1 MARQS
6 NLAYDFERFE
16 TQRKV
21 KPKAKVQLEVVK
33 KQQAQK
39 TRYLIAK
46 TATCIAIFF
55 VGVLGIILSQVAI
68 TEVTMQIT
76 NCNQELELLQSDYR
90 TLTAELES
98 TMALNN
104 IETIVTRE
112 MGMSKLREDQV
123 TYVSLSDGDSVDALK
138 LIQPPSLS
146 RSRQP
151 FPRCW
156 NILHP
161 GKIQWN
167 NTL

>member
-39 TRYLIAK
+39 TRYL
-46 TATCIAIFF
+46 
-55 VGVLGIILSQVAI
+55 
-68 TEVTMQIT
+68 IT

-123 TYVSLSDGDSVDALK
+123 TYVSLSDGDSVDAVETHTT
-138 LIQPPSLS
+138 S
-146 RSRQP
+146 
-151 FPRCW
+151 
-156 NILHP
+156 ILEQIKATFSQVLEYIAP
-161 GKIQWN
+161 GE
-167 NTL
+167 NTME

>member
-16 TQRKV
+16 TQHKV
-21 KPKAKVQLEVVK
+21 KPTAKVQLEVVK
-33 KQQAQK
+33 RQQAQK

-104 IETIVTRE
+104 IETTVTRE
-112 MGMSKLREDQV
+112 MN
-123 TYVSLSDGDSVDALK
+123 
-138 LIQPPSLS
+138 
-146 RSRQP
+146 
-151 FPRCW
+151 W
-156 NILHP
+156 H
-161 GKIQWN
+161 
-167 NTL
+167 

>member
-55 VGVLGIILSQVAI
+55 VGVLGIILSQ
-68 TEVTMQIT
+68 VTMQIT

-123 TYVSLSDGDSVDALK
+123 TYVSLSDGDSVDAVETHTT
-138 LIQPPSLS
+138 S
-146 RSRQP
+146 
-151 FPRCW
+151 
-156 NILHP
+156 ILEQIKATFSQVLEYIAP
-161 GKIQWN
+161 GE
-167 NTL
+167 NTME